1 MSKFIEGLIITTGE
15 IVNNL
20 SPRKNSML
28 CLNCSFQNPD
38 DAKFCQNCGQP
49 LERICKNCGTLNA
62 PTAKFCKNC
71 GTNLREQ
78 PAPEQDSLNLSIDP
92 TLHDPRHALLAASAP
107 RQLAD
112 KMRAATHLAG
122 ERRVVT
128 TLFADV
134 VGSTALAE
142 QMDPEDWTVIMNR
155 AFDVLVPVIYRY
167 EGTLARLMGD
177 ALLAF
182 FGAPVA
188 HEDDP
193 VRAVHAG
200 LDLLAA
206 AREYNEVVRRRHGIE
221 FTIRVGLNTGL
232 VVVGQV
238 GSDLVYE
245 YTAMGD
251 AVNLAA
257 RIQSAA
263 QPMSVL
269 ISENT
274 YRFVATAF
282 ECQDQG
288 EISLKGKRVPVRVH
302 MVSGVKTRSGRTR
315 GVGGLQS
322 TMVGRQSELEKLL
335 DLSAMVSVG
344 VRRGVVIVGEAGLG
358 KSRLVAEWKAIL
370 ANPTNN
376 PNGKK
381 SWLEGQ
387 CLSYGQ
393 SLAYHLVTEILR
405 NIIGEPVS
413 ADEVETRASLQRRCE
428 NILGKKEAESVFP
441 YLAHM
446 LSLNVSGEAQERVR
460 NLDPQTLQSQYL
472 IALRKLLSALAEQEP
487 LMLVLEDIHWAD
499 PSSIELLINLLP
511 LSTRLPVLFCVIS
524 RPDRE
529 APGWKLINAMRERL
543 GASLAEI
550 NLQALKEEDAR
561 QLVSNLLEVD
571 TLPESARKIILEKAE
586 GNPYFVEEVI
596 RTLIE
601 QGAIKH
607 QAEGWQAM
615 GEIGQID
622 LPDTLQGLLLARI
635 DRLQEEVKR
644 TIRTASVLG
653 RQFSLRVLEEM
664 FKHNSLA
671 SRQGSSQAAEP
682 SLVNHLN
689 SLESLGLLNIAQL
702 KPELEYSFRHAMVH
716 EVAYQSL
723 VKRDRQTLHLAA
735 GEALERLFPD
745 RLNEF
750 AARLGT
756 HFEEG
761 KDESK
766 AVKYLSAAGDNAN
779 RQNANEEAWS
789 FYRRGIKIY
798 ARMPALEEA
807 QIKQLIHMY
816 TRGGRTLELIGRYE
830 QAQEVYQELEAQAQ
844 QRKNKAMELAALVA
858 CTVIYSTP
866 SPVFDVANGD
876 RYAAKALSLAEQT
889 GDQAAEA
896 KIHWALILHYS
907 IANQM
912 DKAREHG
919 ERSLALARKLD
930 LRKQLAFTLS
940 DLANF
945 VYMEMGEFE
954 TSLQALEEA
963 QNLWHELG
971 NLPLLSNCIVY
982 IGYVYYFMGRYEA
995 ALQKTNE
1002 AYRISQSINNS
1013 WGMSYS
1019 RGTSA
1024 FVQLELGNAYQVKT
1038 LSGEAMRMIEQSG
1051 FAVLKPITLI
1061 TLAKLHFEMGAIEE
1075 AHQLAV
1081 EGMKEVENE
1090 FQFWLPVALGVLAE
1104 IQIQMG
1110 VLAAAEETIGRAR
1123 KISQM
1128 SGAFMQIAF
1137 TSMAESKLALSKE
1150 QYQAALEISEKF
1162 YKMLMKLNGGAY
1174 MPYALYDMGR
1184 ALLALGRTAEA
1195 EGAFSEGSQVAEE
1208 QHSRFG
1214 WWRCLAA
1221 LAEVSSKRGGEA
1233 EAQAY
1238 REQARGVI
1246 EFIAEHAGS
1255 EALRKSFLSLPKVQG
1270 VMSS

>member
-1 MSKFIEGLIITTGE
+1 
-15 IVNNL
+15 
-20 SPRKNSML
+20 ML
-28 CLNCSFQNPD
+28 CLNCSYQNPD
-38 DAKFCQNCGQP
+38 DARFCQNCGQP
-49 LERICKNCGTLNA
+49 LERACTNCGTLNA
-62 PTAKFCKNC
+62 PMAKFCKNC
-71 GTNLREQ
+71 GTRLSAQ
-78 PAPEQDSLNLSIDP
+78 PAPAQGSVNLSIDP
-92 TLHDPRHALLAASAP
+92 TLHDPRHTRLAASAP

-128 TLFADV
+128 ALFADV

-142 QMDPEDWTVIMNR
+142 QMDPEDWTVIMNQ

-167 EGTLARLMGD
+167 EGTIARLMGD
-177 ALLAF
+177 ALLVF

-206 AREYNEVVRRRHGIE
+206 ARGYSEVVRHRHGIE

-263 QPMSVL
+263 RPMSVL

-274 YRFVATAF
+274 YRFVAPVF

-288 EISLKGKRVPVRVH
+288 EITVKGKREPVRVYN
-302 MVSGVKTRSGRTR
+302 VSAIKTRPKGTR
-315 GVGGLQS
+315 GVAGLHS
-322 TMVGRQSELEKLL
+322 AMVGRQAELEKLL
-335 DLSAMVSVG
+335 DLSAIVSAGVG
-344 VRRGVVIVGEAGLG
+344 RGVVIVGEAGLG

-370 ANPTNN
+370 GDPTNN
-376 PNGKK
+376 PN
-381 SWLEGQ
+381 SRQTLLEGQ

-413 ADEVETRASLQRRCE
+413 ADEAEIRGSLQRRCE
-428 NILGKKEAESVFP
+428 DLLGKEEGGSVFP
-441 YLAHM
+441 YLGHM
-446 LSLNVSGEAQERVR
+446 LSLNISGEAQDRVR
-460 NLDPQTLQSQYL
+460 NMDPQTLQSQYL
-472 IALRKLLSALAEQEP
+472 IGLRKLLGALAEQMP
-487 LMLVLEDIHWAD
+487 LTLVLEDTHWAD

-511 LSTRLPVLFCVIS
+511 LSTKSAVLFCVIA

-529 APGWKLINAMRERL
+529 ASGWKLITAMRERM
-543 GASLAEI
+543 GAGLTEI
-550 NLQALKEEDAR
+550 NLQALTDEDTC
-561 QLVSNLLEVD
+561 QLVANLLEVEA
-571 TLPESARKIILEKAE
+571 LPESAREIILEKAE

-596 RTLIE
+596 RTMIE
-601 QGAIKH
+601 QGAIRQQEKS
-607 QAEGWQAM
+607 WQAT
-615 GEIGQID
+615 GEIEQID

-635 DRLQEEVKR
+635 DRLQEEVKQ

-653 RQFSLRVLEEM
+653 RQFSLKVLEEM
-664 FKHNSLA
+664 FKHNGWA
-671 SRQGSSQAAEP
+671 SRQGPSRAAAP
-682 SLVNHLN
+682 SLINHLN

-702 KPELEYSFRHAMVH
+702 KPELEYSFRHAMAH

-723 VKRDRQTLHLAA
+723 VRRDRQTLHLAA
-735 GEALERLFPD
+735 GEALERLYPD

-766 AVKYLSAAGDNAN
+766 AVKYLSAAGDHAT
-779 RQNANEEAWS
+779 RQYANEEAWS

-798 ARMPALEEA
+798 AKMPALEEA
-807 QIKQLIHMY
+807 QTKQLTHMY
-816 TRGGRTLELIGRYE
+816 TRGGRTLELLGRYE
-830 QAQEVYQELEAQAQ
+830 QAQEVYQELEAQAK

-858 CTVIYSTP
+858 RTVIHSTP
-866 SPVFDVANGD
+866 SPVFDVAIGD
-876 RYAAKALSLAEQT
+876 HYASRALSLAEQT

-907 IANQM
+907 IANQI

-930 LRKQLAFTLS
+930 LRKQLAYTLS

-945 VYMEMGEFE
+945 VYMQMGEFE
-954 TSLQALEEA
+954 ISLQALEEA
-963 QNLWHELG
+963 QDLWRKLG

-982 IGYVYYFMGRYEA
+982 IGHVYYFMGRYEA
-995 ALQKTNE
+995 ALQKTDE
-1002 AYRISQSINNS
+1002 AYRISQSINNP
-1013 WGMSYS
+1013 WGMAYS
-1019 RGTSA
+1019 QGSSA
-1024 FVQLELGNAYQVKT
+1024 FVQLELGNADEVET
-1038 LSGEAMRMIEQSG
+1038 LSGKAMRLIEQSG

-1061 TLAKLHFEMGAIEE
+1061 TLARLHYEMGAVES

-1081 EGMKEVENE
+1081 EGTKEVENE
-1090 FQFWLPVALGVLAE
+1090 FHFWLPVAMGVLAK

-1110 VLAAAEETIGRAR
+1110 DLAAAEETIDGAR
-1123 KISQM
+1123 KISQV

-1137 TSMAESKLALSKE
+1137 TLMAASKLALSRE
-1150 QYQAALEISEKF
+1150 QYQAALEISEKTC
-1162 YKMLMKLNGGAY
+1162 KMMKGMNGGAY
-1174 MPYALYDMGR
+1174 LPYALYDKGQ

-1208 QHSRFG
+1208 QYSRHV

-1221 LAEVSSKRGGEA
+1221 LAEVSARRGDEA
-1233 EAQAY
+1233 GAQAY

-1246 EFIAEHAGS
+1246 EFIADHAGS
-1255 EALRKSFLSLPKVQG
+1255 EALSESFLSLPEVQG
-1270 VMSS
+1270 VMRSLLK